1 MELKE
6 VIAYLKKNRN
16 EGNLAG
22 MAGYGIVTKNC
33 YGLSMPQMRELGKKI
48 GTDHQMALALYRTGI
63 HEARII
69 AGLIDD
75 PAEVTEAQMEE
86 WCKCFDSWDVTD
98 QVTTILFDQ
107 TEFAWKK
114 AVEWSKRKPEYEKRA
129 GFTLMAGLAVHDR
142 ITPDE
147 EFEKFY
153 PFIEKGAADERNFV
167 KKAVSW
173 ALRNIGKRSL
183 KLNNSA
189 LKVAET
195 LKRSA
200 DTSARWVGCGAVR
213 ELRSATAKKRITAA
227 VKARKARHKK
237 AAKLFDGEK

>member
-6 VIAYLKKNRN
+6 VITYLKKNRN
-16 EGNLAG
+16 EANLAG

-33 YGLSMPQMRELGKKI
+33 YGLSMPHMRELGKKI
-48 GTDHQMALALYRTGI
+48 GTDHQMALALYSTGI

-129 GFTLMAGLAVHDR
+129 GFSLMAGLAVHDR

-153 PFIEKGAADERNFV
+153 PLIKKGAADERNFV
-167 KKAVSW
+167 KKAVNW
-173 ALRNIGKRSL
+173 ALRQIGKRNVRL
-183 KLNNSA
+183 QEA
-189 LKVAET
+189 AVRTAESV
-195 LKRSA
+195 RSRG
-200 DTSARWVGCGAVR
+200 TKSARWIAADALR
-213 ELRSATAKKRITAA
+213 ELKSEKITAM
-227 VKARKARHKK
+227 VRLRKSRPSK
-237 AAKLFDGEK
+237 